1 MRQKWIYAPFSSLS
15 HYSGKADVTQFS
27 KGEKITKSNMY
38 NSQKANAYQ
47 IHSVSHFNLV
57 LVQLSRISG
66 KETMAKI
73 WRKIRQSLD
82 TADGYRYYK

>member
-1 MRQKWIYAPFSSLS
+1 
-15 HYSGKADVTQFS
+15 
-27 KGEKITKSNMY
+27 MY